1 MAESPFK
8 ADIERVQKE
17 YSEKMTPGA
26 VVYIPG
32 SSVVNK
38 TGGWRVFMPQF
49 DKDKCVRC
57 FLCYTLCPEPAIY
70 LDEESYPVFDYDYCK
85 GCGICAN
92 ECPTKAIEMVRES
105 K

>member
-8 ADIERVQKE
+8 ADIERVGKE

-26 VVYIPG
+26 IATIPG
-32 SSVVNK
+32 SSVINK
-38 TGGWRVFMPQF
+38 TGSWRVFMPEF
-49 DKDKCVRC
+49 NRDKCVRC
-57 FLCYTLCPEPAIY
+57 YLCYIYCPEPAIY
-70 LDEESYPVFDYDYCK
+70 LDEENFPVFDYDYCK

-92 ECPTKAIEMVRES
+92 ECPTDAIIMVRES

>member
-1 MAESPFK
+1 MGDEIVFKSEAEMPPLP
-8 ADIERVQKE
+8 
-17 YSEKMTPGA
+17 M
-26 VVYIPG
+26 
-32 SSVVNK
+32 SVGTTLVNK
-38 TGGWRVFMPQF
+38 TGSWRDFMPKF
-49 DKDKCVRC
+49 NKDKCVRC